1 MGQTRKPSKT
11 ARRPKPVYRADLG
24 ATARPVVAQASTRA
38 DGYTIPLHRHRRGQL
53 LHAIT
58 GIMRIE
64 TEDSV
69 WIVPPARALWVPPE
83 LAHETSMRGHVEI
96 RTLYVDPKHCGSLP
110 GHAAVVEVSRLLREL
125 ILAALEEP
133 PDYPD
138 HSRGATIAQ
147 LILTELERLRHQSLT
162 VPMPRDPRAL
172 RIARPLLDNCAI
184 DLDLDGWA
192 ERAGASRRTLA
203 RLFRGETGMS
213 FVEWRARLRTV
224 DGMARIANGA
234 SVGEAAAS
242 VGYASPSAFSA
253 MVRRSLGKP
262 LRELIRRAAAPASEA
277 VGDA

>member
-1 MGQTRKPSKT
+1 M
-11 ARRPKPVYRADLG
+11 
-24 ATARPVVAQASTRA
+24 VAQASTRA

-58 GIMRIE
+58 GMMRIE
-64 TEDSV
+64 TENSM

-83 LAHETSMRGHVEI
+83 LAHEISMRGHVEM
-96 RTLYVDPKHCGSLP
+96 RTLYIDPEHCGEP
-110 GHAAVVEVSRLLREL
+110 ARACRDGGGVAAAARTDPCGARRAGRLRRG
-125 ILAALEEP
+125 
-133 PDYPD
+133 DG
-138 HSRGATIAQ
+138 RGATIAQ
-147 LILTELERLRHQSLT
+147 LILTELERLRHRSLT

-184 DLDLDGWA
+184 DLDLDDWA

-203 RLFRGETGMS
+203 RLFRGETGIS
-213 FVEWRARLRTV
+213 FAEWRARLRTV

-262 LRELIRRAAAPASEA
+262 LRELIRRAEAPAPETI
-277 VGDA
+277 G

>member
-1 MGQTRKPSKT
+1 MGQTRKPTKSG
-11 ARRPKPVYRADLG
+11 RRLNPAWRADLD
-24 ATARPVVAQASTRA
+24 ATARPVVAQASTRT

-64 TEDSV
+64 TENSM

-96 RTLYVDPKHCGSLP
+96 RTLYIDPEHCGSLP
-110 GHAAVVEVSRLLREL
+110 GHAAMVEVSRLLREL

-133 PDYPD
+133 ADYAD
-138 HSRGATIAQ
+138 DSRGATIAQ

-213 FVEWRARLRTV
+213 FAEWRARLRTV

-253 MVRRSLGKP
+253 MVRRSLG
-262 LRELIRRAAAPASEA
+262 
-277 VGDA
+277 

>member
-1 MGQTRKPSKT
+1 MGQPRKPAKSGP
-11 ARRPKPVYRADLG
+11 RSKPVYRGDLA
-24 ATARPVVAQASTRA
+24 ATARPVVAQAATRA

-53 LHAIT
+53 LHAIS

-64 TEDSV
+64 TENSV
-69 WIVPPARALWVPPE
+69 WIVPPARALWVPPD
-83 LAHETSMRGHVEI
+83 LAHITSMRGRVEI
-96 RTLYVDPKHCGSLP
+96 RTLYIDPAHCGSLP
-110 GHAAVVEVSRLLREL
+110 AHAAMVEVSRLLREL

-133 PDYPD
+133 PDYAD
-138 HSRGATIAQ
+138 GSRGATIAQ
-147 LILTELERLRHQSLT
+147 LILTELGRLQQQSLT
-162 VPMPRDPRAL
+162 VPMPHDPRAL
-172 RIARPLLDNCAI
+172 RVARPLLGDCTI

-262 LRELIRRAAAPASEA
+262 LRELIRRTQAPASEF
-277 VGDA
+277 VG

>member
-1 MGQTRKPSKT
+1 MGQTRKYAKPG
-11 ARRPKPVYRADLG
+11 RRPKPVYRADLP
-24 ATARPVVAQASTRA
+24 ATARPVVAQASTQT
-38 DGYTIPLHRHRRGQL
+38 DGYTIPMHRHRRGQL
-53 LHAIT
+53 LHAIA

-96 RTLYVDPKHCGSLP
+96 RTLYVDPVHCGSLP
-110 GHAAVVEVSRLLREL
+110 GQAAVVEVSRLLREL

-133 PDYPD
+133 PDYAD
-138 HSRGATIAQ
+138 DSRGASIAQ
-147 LILTELERLRHQSLT
+147 LILTELGRLRHQSLT

-172 RIARPLLDNCAI
+172 RVARPLLGNCAI
-184 DLDLDGWA
+184 NLDLDGWA
-192 ERAGASRRTLA
+192 EQAGASRRTLA

-213 FVEWRARLRTV
+213 FAEWRTRLRTV

-262 LRELIRRAAAPASEA
+262 LRELMRR
-277 VGDA
+277 

>member
-1 MGQTRKPSKT
+1 MGQARKPSRSGRG
-11 ARRPKPVYRADLG
+11 AVPVYRGDLG

-64 TEDSV
+64 TEDSI

-83 LAHETSMRGHVEI
+83 LAHITSMRGRVEI
-96 RTLYVDPKHCGSLP
+96 RTLYIDPEHCGSLP
-110 GHAAVVEVSRLLREL
+110 RHAAIVEVSRLLREL

-138 HSRGATIAQ
+138 DSRGGIIAQ
-147 LILTELERLRHQSLT
+147 LILTELSRLQHQSLT

-172 RIARPLLDNCAI
+172 RVARPLLGDCAI

-213 FVEWRARLRTV
+213 FAEWRARLRTV

-262 LRELIRRAAAPASEA
+262 LRELIRR
-277 VGDA
+277 